1 MERKAI
7 EFEIKGIDEGSGVIE
22 GYASAFRDDP
32 DEYNDRVRPGSFLK
46 TIQERGGKVKVLL
59 GHDPNAIIGRPLEM
73 REDSYGLF
81 TRTQL
86 FLDDAIPEARKA
98 YALARLGALDSISIG
113 FSPMKWEVR
122 GDGGRDLTELKLYE
136 YSYVTFP
143 ADDKAVITAVKAAP
157 DDDLIDRLAL
167 IADELKAG
175 RMISAANASK
185 IRAAMQALTDLMAA
199 AGMMGDDDEDDMK
212 AAPAVET
219 PARDYRRELYALAC
233 DLEGLRLS
241 A

>member
-7 EFEIKGIDEGSGVIE
+7 DFEVKGLDESAGIIE
-22 GYASAFRDDP
+22 GYASAYRDEP
-32 DEYNDRVRPGSFLK
+32 DEYNDRVRPGAFAK
-46 TIQERGGKVKVLL
+46 TIREQGTKIKVLL
-59 GHDPNAIIGRPLEM
+59 GHDPNAIVGRPIEM

-98 YALARLGALDSISIG
+98 YALAKLGAIDSLSIG
-113 FSPMKWEVR
+113 FRPVRWEMR
-122 GDGGRDLTELKLYE
+122 DDGGRDLTEIRLYE
-136 YSYVTFP
+136 WSLVPWP
-143 ADDKAVITAVKAAP
+143 ADDKALITSVKSLP
-157 DDDLIDRLAL
+157 DDALLDRLAL

-175 RMISAANASK
+175 RMISAANAAK
-185 IRAAMQALTDLMAA
+185 LRAAMQALSDLMAA
-199 AGMMGDDDEDDMK
+199 AGMMGDDDDDDMK
-212 AAPAVET
+212 AAPEPET

-233 DLEGLRLS
+233 DLETLRLS